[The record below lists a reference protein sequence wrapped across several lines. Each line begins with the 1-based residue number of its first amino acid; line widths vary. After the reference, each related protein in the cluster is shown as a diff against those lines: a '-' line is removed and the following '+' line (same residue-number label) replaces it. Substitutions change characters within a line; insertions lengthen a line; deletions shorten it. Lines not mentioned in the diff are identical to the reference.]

1 MPNYT
6 LLLLEATGI
15 QHYIFGSN
23 NLAQNIGASECVT
36 QATTLWVFETL
47 DKLKLPH
54 NVPRVRGEYV
64 LDDEIG
70 TYRIGDASISHDS
83 LAVEVVYAGGGNAL
97 LLFADPDK
105 AKLFVKELTLRLLL
119 EAPGLEIAVVSRPI
133 DWKDAKF
140 QIEFEHLRRALGW
153 RKVDRPLSAPL
164 SGLGVTAAC
173 AFTGLPAVGMD
184 DERPSPH
191 LISSVVEGKLD
202 AEDAGL
208 ERLHAVL
215 PAARRNGFGFVYDFD
230 LFGSKGESSYIA
242 VVHADGN
249 NMGERKNN
257 VLAKS
262 KDSDACVRA
271 LRAFS
276 KSVNK
281 AATTA
286 LRATLD
292 ALIASRDGKGKF
304 GGVVPMPSPK
314 SGLPQLPFRP
324 IVFGGDDVTFVC
336 DGRLGLTL
344 AVKYLSELA
353 RQTLSDE
360 QPAYAR
366 AGVAVCKSH
375 FPFSRTYDL
384 AENLCASAKTYIN
397 RWKHQHKDGDLVALD
412 WHFAVSGLVHDL
424 DEIRWREYTV
434 KDLGNLYMRPYRL
447 TDPAGDPA
455 HSWDSFSKVTDE
467 FKREDGNWA
476 DKRNKVIRL
485 REVLRCGPEMTEQFL
500 RSYGLGELPEV
511 PGRPKMQMRGWDV
524 DGADGMECG
533 YFDAIEA
540 MEFVVPLRGGTSP

>member
-15 QHYIFGSN
+15 QHYVFGSN
-23 NLAQNIGASECVT
+23 NLAQNIGASERVT

-54 NVPRVRGEYV
+54 NVPRVRDEYI

-70 TYRIGDASISHDS
+70 TYRIGDASISS
-83 LAVEVVYAGGGNAL
+83 GSIAAEVVYAGGGNAL
-97 LLFADPDK
+97 LLFTDSEK
-105 AKLFVKELTLRLLL
+105 AKPFVKELTLRLLL
-119 EAPGLEIAVVSRPI
+119 QAPGLEIAVASQAINWQSDVFQV
-133 DWKDAKF
+133 KF
-140 QIEFEHLRRALGW
+140 AGLRRALAR
-153 RKVDRPLSAPL
+153 RKADRPLSAPL

-184 DERPSPH
+184 YERPRRHP
-191 LISSVVEGKLD
+191 ISSIVEGKLS
-202 AEDAGL
+202 AEEAGL
-208 ERLHAVL
+208 GRLHQVL

-249 NMGERKNN
+249 NMGERKND
-257 VLAKS
+257 VLKNC
-262 KDSDACVRA
+262 KDNDACVRA
-271 LRAFS
+271 LREFS
-276 KSVNK
+276 TFVNK
-281 AATTA
+281 AATIA
-286 LRATLD
+286 LRTTLD
-292 ALIASRDGKGKF
+292 TLISSRDAKGKF

-336 DGRLGLTL
+336 EGRLGLTL

-353 RQTLSDE
+353 EQKLSDGK
-360 QPAYAR
+360 PAYAR

-384 AENLCASAKTYIN
+384 ADHLCASAKAYIN
-397 RWKHQHKDGDLVALD
+397 QWKHQHPKADLVALD
-412 WHFAVSGLVHDL
+412 WHFAVTGLVHDL
-424 DEIRWREYTV
+424 DEIRHREYAV
-434 KDLGNLYMRPYRL
+434 SEIGKLYMRPYRL
-447 TDPAGDPA
+447 TDQEGDPA
-455 HSWDSFSKVTDE
+455 HSWNSFLHVTDE

-476 DKRNKVIRL
+476 DKHNKVIRL
-485 REVLRCGPEMTEQFL
+485 REALRCGCDATVNLL
-500 RSYGLGELPEV
+500 RSYDLALPEI
-511 PGRPKMQMRGWDV
+511 PGRPKMQTRGWDV
-524 DGADGMECG
+524 DGENGMECG

-540 MEFVVPLRGGTSP
+540 MEFVVPLQGGKVV